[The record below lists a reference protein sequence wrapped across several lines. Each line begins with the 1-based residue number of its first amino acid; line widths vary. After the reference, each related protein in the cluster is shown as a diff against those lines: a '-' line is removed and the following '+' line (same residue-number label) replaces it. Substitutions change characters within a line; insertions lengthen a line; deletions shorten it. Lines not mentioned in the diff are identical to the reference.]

1 MYLLDSSGSR
11 AGPYVVASIPSAGKC
26 TLSFEDGNAVR
37 NDEEI
42 DMDYVE
48 AA

>member
-1 MYLLDSSGSR
+1 MYLLNSSGSR
-11 AGPYVVASIPSAGKC
+11 VGPYVIASIPSARKC

-37 NDEEI
+37 NGEEI